1 MRIAIDVSP
10 LSRPR
15 TGIGNYLRQLLA
27 GLASVCADEHELV
40 AFAPASRRGAREIRA
55 SLSGLPVEQRVRSLP
70 LAHAWRTAWSRA
82 GRPPVESF
90 LGRID
95 VFHFS
100 DWMYPPQRNG
110 VRATTIHDLVPIRF
124 PTWVTRET
132 RRMHLAKLEHTRRR
146 CDVVFCVSRFTAD
159 DVTSTLGITPDRV
172 RVAYPAVDSRFHP
185 TEQRQAGV
193 RPYVVSVGT
202 FEPRKNLETLVRAV
216 RSLREQR
223 PELELVIAGADG
235 WGDAVGRD
243 VPGVRL
249 LGYVTDTELANLYRG
264 AAVACYPSLF
274 EGFGLP
280 VVEAMASG
288 IPVVVSNHPSLDEA
302 SGDVA
307 TRVDPL
313 DPDAIAAGIEDAL
326 AAPESH
332 VLRGVAHAAQFSP
345 EACAHAVLAG
355 YEEIRA

>member
-15 TGIGNYLRQLLA
+15 TGIGNYLRQMLV
-27 GLASVCADEHELV
+27 GLASVGGDEHDFV
-40 AFAPASRRGAREIRA
+40 AIAPASRRGAREIRA

-95 VFHFS
+95 VLHFS

-185 TEQRQAGV
+185 TEQRQAGA

-202 FEPRKNLETLVRAV
+202 LEPRKNLETLVRAV
-216 RSLREQR
+216 RSLREHR

-235 WGDAVGRD
+235 WGDAVARD
-243 VPGVRL
+243 LPGVRL
-249 LGYVTDTELANLYRG
+249 LGYVTDAELSG
-264 AAVACYPSLF
+264 
-274 EGFGLP
+274 P
-280 VVEAMASG
+280 VPGCGSG
-288 IPVVVSNHPSLDEA
+288 VLSKS
-302 SGDVA
+302 
-307 TRVDPL
+307 
-313 DPDAIAAGIEDAL
+313 
-326 AAPESH
+326 
-332 VLRGVAHAAQFSP
+332 LRGFRSP
-345 EACAHAVLAG
+345 RRRGHGERHTRRRLESSVPRRGERRCGHTGRSPGSRRGRQRDRGCA
-355 YEEIRA
+355 R